1 MTDRGLTQMDPK
13 IREAQKR
20 ILNVFSKKAKDFA
33 LAGGTALELYHLHHR
48 FSWDLDFFSPKYDLS
63 EIDRLVS
70 AFKKHVDK
78 RIKLESE
85 LMAGGR
91 AKVRFHSMP
100 VKGASR
106 PLKIDFVEDILFKK
120 PRVETKEGVR
130 VYSAKNIY
138 FQKIAA
144 ISGMREDIDQV
155 GRPRYQG
162 RDEPRDAYDIYML
175 STKIQPLHKFLLT
188 VSAPYQ
194 KGVVHWYRTF
204 SRQDLKLG
212 LLDIDIYDSQF
223 DSSKMIAYLE
233 AEIRQFAKEII
244 GE

>member
-1 MTDRGLTQMDPK
+1 MDPK
-13 IREAQKR
+13 IREAQKQ
-20 ILNVFSKKAKDFA
+20 ILDVFSKKAKDFA

-63 EIDRLVS
+63 EIEGLVS
-70 AFKKHVDK
+70 AVKKHVDK

-85 LMAGGR
+85 LVAGGR
-91 AKVRFHSMP
+91 AKVRFYSMP
-100 VKGASR
+100 VKGAARS
-106 PLKIDFVEDILFKK
+106 LKIDFVEDVLFKK
-120 PRVETKEGVR
+120 PRIETRDGVR
-130 VYSAKNIY
+130 VYDVKNIY

-144 ISGMREDIDQV
+144 ISGMREEVDDV
-155 GRPRYQG
+155 GRLKYQG

-175 STKIQPLHKFLLT
+175 STKVQPLHKFLQA

-212 LLDIDIYDSQF
+212 LLDISIYDSQF

-244 GE
+244 GK